1 MAIPGKASGIAAK
14 ASTGKILQSTKPIVG
29 KGPMNLLQQI
39 QAQNDTRQEG
49 MSNREDASILAD
61 KRNQEGANYAKVGG
75 AIGRDELRK
84 NVDALTNS
92 DMRYKQGKIGQ
103 DAADMKGYQ
112 GALDAANQFRA
123 NTGMDYGQAEMWRGR
138 EFNAKVDA
146 QNNAAK
152 FQAAAMNEDTRRYN
166 QEQSKKGMSSSTS
179 SPSSS
184 SPSSPSSPGTSPGY
198 AQMRMAYE
206 DMSDQMLKDAQ
217 RNALNVQ
224 AAKMMYPSR

>member
-1 MAIPGKASGIAAK
+1 MAK
-14 ASTGKILQSTKPIVG
+14 ATTAKAAPKTALNP
-29 KGPMNLLQQI
+29 LQQL
-39 QAQNDTRQEG
+39 QANNDAYQKG
-49 MSNREDASILAD
+49 MGNREDASILAD
-61 KRNQEGANYAKVGG
+61 KRNQEGANYAQVGG

-84 NVDALTNS
+84 NVDALTSS

-123 NTGMDYGQAEMWRGR
+123 NTGMDYSQAEMWRSR

-146 QNNAAK
+146 QNNATK
-152 FQAAAMNEDTRRYN
+152 FQAAAMNEDTRRYD
-166 QEQSKKGMSSSTS
+166 QEQFKKGTSSSTSS

-184 SPSSPSSPGTSPGY
+184 SPSSRSASPGTSPGY

-206 DMSDQMLKDAQ
+206 DMSDQMMKDAQ